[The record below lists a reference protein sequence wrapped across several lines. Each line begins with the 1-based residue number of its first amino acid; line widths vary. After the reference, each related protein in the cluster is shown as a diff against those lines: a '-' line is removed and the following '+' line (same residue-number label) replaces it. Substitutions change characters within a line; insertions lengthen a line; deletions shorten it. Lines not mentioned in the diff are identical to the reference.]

1 MENQSSGQHKAYHT
15 GELTMDISPSDNR
28 QEIPTAGLP
37 PGESSPGQSS
47 GDSVGSPRV
56 TSHIFTPESE
66 RTVTAMEPP
75 PECRRSPRKHPRSE
89 QEDEI
94 AGYDSDDGP
103 CFDAIF
109 TEGVQDF
116 GENDV
121 IAPSNPPCTKEVH
134 QDGSFA
140 FALSCHGSF

>member
-1 MENQSSGQHKAYHT
+1 
-15 GELTMDISPSDNR
+15 MDISPSDNR

-66 RTVTAMEPP
+66 QTVTAMEPP

-103 CFDAIF
+103 CFDAIA
-109 TEGVQDF
+109 TEGVQHFD
-116 GENDV
+116 ENDV